1 MSTNEI
7 TALLQYELQAM
18 PNWKFQNYVLRGTNS
33 SAVCASMAQELSVVM
48 PEDYC
53 VSIARQKIE
62 AVLDGK
68 SANKIKDEYDTGAAG
83 VAEGY
88 IEQENAQAQGS
99 VYYDY
104 SQNYDYGYTDQ
115 EQQYEEP
122 SINEEPLPEDGE

>member
-1 MSTNEI
+1 MNCR
-7 TALLQYELQAM
+7 

-83 VAEGY
+83 VA
-88 IEQENAQAQGS
+88 
-99 VYYDY
+99 
-104 SQNYDYGYTDQ
+104 
-115 EQQYEEP
+115 
-122 SINEEPLPEDGE
+122 